1 MWASTFHFEQDHIGG
16 YLYLGGPHWKVPL
29 LHRSTL
35 EGTYNFIQ
43 KILWILILYKGNCED
58 SSKMILNFIVI
69 QKLFGKYN
77 HQSTDANFDS
87 ELVVEGV
94 VLELQSLSAILKNF
108 ERSSKL
114 YLMTKSLQPLLL
126 LLNRYR
132 SRQIQSR

>member
-1 MWASTFHFEQDHIGG
+1 
-16 YLYLGGPHWKVPL
+16 
-29 LHRSTL
+29 
-35 EGTYNFIQ
+35 
-43 KILWILILYKGNCED
+43 
-58 SSKMILNFIVI
+58 MILNFTVI